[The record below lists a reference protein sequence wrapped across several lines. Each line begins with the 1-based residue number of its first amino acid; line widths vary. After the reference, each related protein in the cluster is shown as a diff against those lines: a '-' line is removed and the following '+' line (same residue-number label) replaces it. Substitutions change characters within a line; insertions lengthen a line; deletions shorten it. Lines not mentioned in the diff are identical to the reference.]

1 MASEDS
7 RNRDGF
13 RRFAVTSGCASKNGK
28 TFSVDEAD
36 DPLLDTWPFLLIVR
50 TGRIVTDHATS
61 IPEGCDTAEYQPD
74 TRVFQHIA
82 NCTRHLAMAVGN
94 LCCTQRKP

>member
-1 MASEDS
+1 MLDLPAEPAPRIAHHAD
-7 RNRDGF
+7 REAAF
-13 RRFAVTSGCASKNGK
+13 T
-28 TFSVDEAD
+28 VDEAD
-36 DPLLDTWPFLLIVR
+36 DPLLDTWSFLLIVR